1 MARYA
6 IWYHLYNWKNVKN
19 SLRGPKACN
28 FTKSNIDPW
37 VFFIFFKLHKWYQI
51 AQRISYIWDQLSIEF
66 LDFFCFFFFFLV
78 LEINSREREHI
89 QTVFSIVLEFSN
101 FDKILSTRYTD
112 SWKTW
117 KVRGEIIF
125 PPLNKGRPREN
136 NQHRHQ

>member
-51 AQRISYIWDQLSIEF
+51 AQRISYIWDQFSIEF
-66 LDFFCFFFFFLV
+66 LDFFCFFFFFFRAW
-78 LEINSREREHI
+78 N
-89 QTVFSIVLEFSN
+89 
-101 FDKILSTRYTD
+101 KC
-112 SWKTW
+112 TW
-117 KVRGEIIF
+117 KRTLPNCFFNCSWILKFWQNFVHALHRLLEN
-125 PPLNKGRPREN
+125 LESSGRNYFSPFE
-136 NQHRHQ
+136 